1 MLTTTT
7 LTFLL
12 TLGAVVANPT
22 TEPWTR
28 SRKCGTYMSDAKMM
42 AAERHF
48 VAQAAKILPE
58 AKIANKAVKVYFH
71 VISKDSTVAGGNV
84 PAYQIANQMSVL
96 NRDYGGN
103 INWVLAGT
111 TRTVNADWFNKVGP
125 SSSQQTA
132 MKAALRSGGR
142 ADLNVYTVGFKSG
155 TGVGLLGYATFP
167 FTYSSAPKDDG
178 IVILFGSLPGGS
190 TPRYNLGRTLTHET
204 GHWLGLF
211 HTFQGGC
218 TSSGTAN
225 GGDFVADTPSQKY
238 PSEGCPRGQDSCRG
252 SSFPG
257 SDAIQNFMD
266 YSTDICMTQFSA
278 GQIARATKQFATY
291 RA

>member
-1 MLTTTT
+1 MLTATTT
-7 LTFLL
+7 LNLL
-12 TLGAVVANPT
+12 LALGAVVAKPT
-22 TEPWTR
+22 TSWTR
-28 SRKCGTYMSDAKMM
+28 SRKCGSYMSDAKMM

-48 VAQAAKILPE
+48 VAHSAKLLPTS
-58 AKIANKAVKVYFH
+58 KIANKAVNVYFH

-84 PAYQIANQMSVL
+84 PASQLSNQISVL
-96 NRDYGGN
+96 NSDYGGN

-111 TRTVNADWFNKVGP
+111 TRTVNADWFNNAGP

-132 MKAALRSGGR
+132 MKAALRSSGR

-155 TGVGLLGYATFP
+155 TGVGLLGYSTFP

-178 IVILFGSLPGGS
+178 IVILFSSLPGGS
-190 TPRYNLGRTLTHET
+190 TPNYNLGRTLTHES
-204 GHWLGLF
+204 GHWLGLY

-225 GGDFVADTPSQKY
+225 GGDFVADTPSEGSPAQ
-238 PSEGCPRGQDSCRG
+238 GCPKGQDTCPG
-252 SSFPG
+252 ASFPG
-257 SDAIQNFMD
+257 LDPIQNFMD
-266 YSTDICMTQFSA
+266 YSTDACMTQFSA
-278 GQIARATKQFATY
+278 GQIARASNQFATY